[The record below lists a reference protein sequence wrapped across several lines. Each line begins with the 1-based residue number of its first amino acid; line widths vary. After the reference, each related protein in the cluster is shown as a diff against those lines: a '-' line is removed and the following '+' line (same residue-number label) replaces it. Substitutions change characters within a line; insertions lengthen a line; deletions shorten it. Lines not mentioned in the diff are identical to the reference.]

1 MLLPYPIANNRY
13 YRNYQG
19 RTIKSPEAR
28 KWSAEALVMAK
39 RYINHLPIDGPLS
52 VILILHPRQNKDGKA
67 SATRLDVDA
76 IAKCV
81 LDTMQGVV
89 YKDDK
94 QIETLL
100 SAIGAPIIGGGLTM
114 LYSENAEEL
123 VTEWLQKRKCN
134 E

>member
-1 MLLPYPIANNRY
+1 MLLPYPVANNRY

-28 KWSAEALVMAK
+28 KWSLEATAIAR
-39 RYINHLPIDGPLS
+39 RYVDHEPIDGPLS
-52 VILILHPRQNKDGKA
+52 VVLILHPRQNKDGTS
-67 SATRLDVDA
+67 SAIRLDVDA

-89 YKDDK
+89 YRDDK

-100 SAIGAPIIGGGLTM
+100 SVVGAPIVGGGLTL
-114 LYSENAEEL
+114 LYSKDAEEL
-123 VTEWLQKRKCN
+123 VTEWLATRKRS
-134 E
+134 

>member
-28 KWSAEALVMAK
+28 KWSLEATAIAR
-39 RYINHLPIDGPLS
+39 RYVDHEPIDRPLS
-52 VILILHPRQNKDGKA
+52 VALILHPRQNKDGKA
-67 SATRLDVDA
+67 SATRLDLDA

-81 LDTMQGVV
+81 LDTMQGIV

-94 QIETLL
+94 QIETLCL
-100 SAIGAPIIGGGLTM
+100 GIGPPVIGGGLTM
-114 LYSENAEEL
+114 LYSVNAEEL
-123 VTEWLQKRKCN
+123 VTEWLQTRKRG
-134 E
+134 